1 MRTHILLYGGAHK
14 PQAMKRSN
22 NSDNYRDR
30 SNNNTDY
37 VYYPA
42 RVYNNS
48 DSD

>member
-1 MRTHILLYGGAHK
+1 
-14 PQAMKRSN
+14 MKRSN

-30 SNNNTDY
+30 SNNTDY
-37 VYYPA
+37 VYYSA